1 MEIRPAQMCDC
12 AGILKYDRHIPVERV
27 RACIQSGQ
35 LDVLCEG
42 ENILGI
48 LCWNLFW
55 QSIPFLDLLY
65 IDGSCRGRGYG
76 RQMMAHWEASMKTMG
91 YTYVMLSTQEDEDA
105 KFFYEKLGY
114 RRIGAFLPPEQDADE
129 IMYGKELRE

>member
-48 LCWNLFW
+48 LRWNLFW
-55 QSIPFLDLLY
+55 QSIPFLDLLFV
-65 IDGSCRGRGYG
+65 DETCRGRGFG
-76 RQMMAHWEASMKTMG
+76 SAMMCQWEEAMKAMG
-91 YTYVMLSTQEDEDA
+91 YAWVMLSTQADETA
-105 KFFYEKLGY
+105 RFFYEKLGY
-114 RRIGAFLPPEQDADE
+114 QAIGSFLPPDQETDE
-129 IMYGKELRE
+129 LMYLKKL